1 MAKSKQISSI
11 DIGSTKIT
19 TLVAQIREEDPS
31 KIHIVGASSSPSK
44 GIRKGQIVNIDEA
57 VESIVESV
65 EAAERMAGYNVARA
79 WVLVNGA
86 HIASQN
92 SQGVVAISDPHGE
105 ISNEDVRRVL
115 EAARAIS
122 LPTSSEIIHVVP
134 RSYSV
139 DSQQGVKD
147 PIGMTGVRL
156 EVETH
161 IITGSITALKNLTKC
176 VTEVGCDISGLAFG
190 GLASGLA
197 VLTDTEKELGVVCV
211 DIGGGTTDIVIY
223 VDGAVSYSSVLPVGA
238 RNVTN
243 DLAIG
248 LRISLES
255 AEKIKIF
262 ISQNRSKD
270 KEDEIDLSPLGL
282 PEEMRTISH
291 KTLVEGIIRPRLNEL
306 FQMISSEIKKSNL
319 AGLTPAGL
327 VICGGGALTVGLID
341 SAKRIL
347 SMPVRI
353 GFPTGL
359 TGLIDEI
366 ESPAFAASVG
376 LLKCAIDD
384 SEESPSGNFLNKLPL
399 TGLMGKVTSALKSL
413 LP

>member
-1 MAKSKQISSI
+1 MAKNKQISSI

-19 TLVAQIREEDPS
+19 TLVAQVREEDPS

-79 WVLVNGA
+79 WVSVDGA
-86 HIASQN
+86 HISSQN

-122 LPTSSEIIHVVP
+122 LPTSSEILHVVP

-161 IITGSITALKNLTKC
+161 IITGSVTALKNLTKC
-176 VTEVGCDISGLAFG
+176 VSEVGCDIAGLAFG

-211 DIGGGTTDIVIY
+211 DIGGGTTDIIIY
-223 VDGAVSYSSVLPVGA
+223 VDGALSYSSVLPVGA

-262 ISQNRSKD
+262 ISQNRNKD

-282 PEEMRTISH
+282 PEEMKSISY

-353 GFPTGL
+353 GYPSGL

-366 ESPAFAASVG
+366 ENPAFATSVG
-376 LLKCAIDD
+376 LLKCAIDN

-399 TGLMGKVTSALKSL
+399 TGVMGKISNALKSL